1 MVGPR
6 SKIFLRLG
14 LVIVVGLAALGMR
27 LYFANRHVIDQ
38 DEPTYLN
45 AALKYTNYL
54 RSGQYTWLAWDQN
67 NYQHPVLSKILYGI
81 VLLTQD
87 PLAEMHEKNFDTG
100 TPIQS
105 AEGKDWGLA
114 ARYTSA
120 VLGTLASLAVAVIN
134 PLAGLFFATQSLDVI
149 STSVIGLEALPL
161 LTSFLAGIF
170 YLSWVKRIT
179 QEAPAKYAF
188 AWLICS
194 AVALGMTAASKYTY
208 CVVGVAIAIHF
219 ILTSASQPRL
229 RRYYPYLAAWAGIA
243 LVAFFIFD
251 PYLWPHPV
259 ERLRKSLL
267 FHASYSQSSNVT
279 EDKLPFW
286 QPLFWLGTPYVRVY
300 QMYRHQLISS
310 TRPADRP
317 AGPDRP
323 AGIVEAGKVLFHLAG
338 KRTGVIA
345 RLADEMAAIHADR
358 HGTPVRVSRP
368 GRGDNL
374 RMGTPCF
381 CQGRSRQ
388 RIGYIER

>member
-1 MVGPR
+1 M
-6 SKIFLRLG
+6 
-14 LVIVVGLAALGMR
+14 
-27 LYFANRHVIDQ
+27 
-38 DEPTYLN
+38 
-45 AALKYTNYL
+45 
-54 RSGQYTWLAWDQN
+54 
-67 NYQHPVLSKILYGI
+67 
-81 VLLTQD
+81 LLTQD
-87 PLAEMHEKNFDTG
+87 PLAEMREKNFDTG

-120 VLGTLASLAVAVIN
+120 ALGTLASLAVAVIN
-134 PLAGLFFATQSLDVI
+134 PLAGLFFATQSLNVI

-179 QEAPAKYAF
+179 QEAPAKNAF

-208 CVVGVAIAIHF
+208 CVVGLAIAIHF

-229 RRYYPYLAAWAGIA
+229 RRYYPHLAAWAGIA

-300 QMYRHQLISS
+300 QMYRHQFILAPDQLIALLALIGLPGLWKRERFYFIWLASGLVLLLAWPTKWPQYTLIVMVPLCVS
-310 TRPADRP
+310 AAQG
-317 AGPDRP
+317 AGTIYAWARRAFTKGAPDS
-323 AGIVEAGKVLFHLAG
+323 G
-338 KRTGVIA
+338 
-345 RLADEMAAIHADR
+345 
-358 HGTPVRVSRP
+358 
-368 GRGDNL
+368 
-374 RMGTPCF
+374 
-381 CQGRSRQ
+381 
-388 RIGYIER
+388 